1 MSTGSLPVV
10 FGQLGLFAQSVNR
23 IKGSGQVCETD
34 VYSVTTAPDKTG
46 GRAGG
51 FKVAWHLARAVLGLQ
66 TLPAR

>member
-1 MSTGSLPVV
+1 
-10 FGQLGLFAQSVNR
+10 
-23 IKGSGQVCETD
+23 